1 MFNETFFFNMSS
13 KVGCKSILSDRTT
26 LLNFVK
32 FLQLP
37 TFRLNFVLSDY
48 FCKVSET
55 ISMLVFFQCLFT
67 VDLTHVLAS
76 DSVLFTPY

>member
-26 LLNFVK
+26 LLTK
-32 FLQLP
+32 FLQLL

-67 VDLTHVLAS
+67 VDLTRVLAS

>member
-1 MFNETFFFNMSS
+1 MFNEIFFFNRSS

-26 LLNFVK
+26 LLTK
-32 FLQLP
+32 FLQLL
-37 TFRLNFVLSDY
+37 TFRLNFILSDY

>member
-26 LLNFVK
+26 LLTK
-32 FLQLP
+32 FLQLL

-55 ISMLVFFQCLFT
+55 ISMFQCLFT